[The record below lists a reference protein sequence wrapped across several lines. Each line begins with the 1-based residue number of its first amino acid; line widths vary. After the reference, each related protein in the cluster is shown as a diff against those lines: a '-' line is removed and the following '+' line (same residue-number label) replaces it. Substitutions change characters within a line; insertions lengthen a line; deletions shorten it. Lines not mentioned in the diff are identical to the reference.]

1 MNGEMLRS
9 KALDFGNYLEKVK
22 NDINPPFS
30 WYPYGTLNNFI
41 HLEQCFDKF
50 PLQKLTS
57 VNRVADIGAADGD
70 LAFFMN
76 SLGYVVDII
85 DNGPTNY
92 NGLKGVRALT
102 NVLNVGKSISI
113 LERDIDSQFTFPT
126 ERYDLVFLLGILYHL
141 KNPYYILETI
151 SKKSTHLLLST
162 RVAKYTPDGRNISGA
177 PIAYLLN
184 PDESNNDAT
193 NYWIF
198 TESCLERIVK
208 RAGWDILYKNT
219 VGDTTTSN
227 PSDADKDERC
237 FLLLRSTFF

>member
-9 KALDFGNYLEKVK
+9 KAMDFHKYLEIIK
-22 NDINPPFS
+22 NDINPPFP

-41 HLEQCFDKF
+41 HLEQCFNNF

-70 LAFFMN
+70 LAFFMS
-76 SLGYVVDII
+76 SLGYFVDII
-85 DNGPTNY
+85 DNEPTNY
-92 NGLKGVRALT
+92 NGLRGVRALAKA
-102 NVLNVGKSISI
+102 LNAEKSVSI
-113 LERDIDSQFTFPT
+113 LKRDIDEQFTLPT

-141 KNPYYILETI
+141 KNPYYILEI
-151 SKKSTHLLLST
+151 LSKKSTHLLLST
-162 RVAKYTPDGRNISGA
+162 RVAKYTPDGRNLSGA
-177 PIAYLLN
+177 SVAYLLN

-208 RAGWDILYKNT
+208 RAGWNILYKNT
-219 VGDTTTSN
+219 VGDTSTSN

-237 FLLLRSTFF
+237 FLLLRSTVF